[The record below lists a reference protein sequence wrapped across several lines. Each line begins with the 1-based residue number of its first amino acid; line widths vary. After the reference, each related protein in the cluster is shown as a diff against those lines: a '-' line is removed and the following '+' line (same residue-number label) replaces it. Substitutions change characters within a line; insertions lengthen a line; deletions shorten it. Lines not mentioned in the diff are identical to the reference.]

1 MRTAAREP
9 SGPAPMPETKHDP
22 KAPFPLIFERSR
34 PGRTAVSLPPCDVPE
49 RAPETMVPAEVLRD
63 IPPMLPEVG
72 ELDLVRH
79 YVGLSQRNL
88 GVDTAF
94 YPLGSCT
101 MKYNP
106 KVNEKAAAL
115 PGFAHIHPLQAE
127 ETVQGMLQVLRD
139 LERILAGIVGMDAVS
154 LQPAAGAHGEMA
166 GLLVIKA
173 CQRERGEGHRKVVL
187 IPDSAHGTNPATCA
201 LSGLTVVQV
210 RSNARGTVDLDDLG
224 AKLSPGVA
232 ALMITN
238 PNTLGHFETDIAE
251 IARRVHAAGGL
262 VYMDGA
268 NLNAILGRARP
279 GDFGVDVMHMNVHK
293 TFSTPHGGGGP
304 GAGPVAV
311 KGFLEPYL
319 PVPRIR
325 EVDGRLS
332 WDWDRPK
339 SIGKL
344 KAFWGNVGVLLRAY
358 AYIVGLGD
366 EGLRRVSLHAVLNA
380 NYLQSRL
387 RKAYALPYD
396 RPCMHEFVLSA
407 VKQRKYGVR
416 ALDIAKRLLDYGFH
430 APTIYFP
437 LIVPEALMIEPTETE
452 SRETLDAFAQAM
464 LAIACEARDT
474 PDLLLHAP
482 YTLPIRRLDE
492 VRAAKAPVLNC
503 CGVVPPAREAPPGS
517 AS

>member
-1 MRTAAREP
+1 MSDMKT
-9 SGPAPMPETKHDP
+9 DP
-22 KAPFPLIFERSR
+22 RSPYPLIFERSR

-49 RAPETMVPAEVLRD
+49 RPAELMVPAGALRD
-63 IPPMLPEVG
+63 AAPLLPEVG

-79 YVGLSQRNL
+79 YTGLSQRNL

-106 KVNEKAAAL
+106 KVNEKAASL
-115 PGFAHIHPLQAE
+115 PGFTQLHPLQPE

-139 LERILAGIVGMDAVS
+139 LERILAGIVGMEAVS

-166 GLLVIKA
+166 GLLIIKA
-173 CQRERGEGHRKVVL
+173 CLRERGEGRRNIVL
-187 IPDSAHGTNPATCA
+187 IPDSAHGTNPATCS
-201 LSGLTVVQV
+201 LCGLKVVQV
-210 RSNARGTVDLDDLG
+210 RSNGRGTVDLDDLA
-224 AKLSPGVA
+224 AKLTPDVA

-311 KGFLEPYL
+311 KAFLEPHL
-319 PVPRIR
+319 PVPRIVER
-325 EVDGRLS
+325 GGRLA

-339 SIGKL
+339 SVGKL
-344 KAFWGNVGVLLRAY
+344 KSFWGNVGVLIRAY

-380 NYLQSRL
+380 NYLQARL

-407 VKQRKYGVR
+407 VKQRKHGVR

-452 SRETLDAFAQAM
+452 SRETLDAFADAM
-464 LAIACEARDT
+464 LAIAREARDT

-482 YTLPIRRLDE
+482 HTLPIRRLDE

-503 CGVVPPAREAPPGS
+503 CSVMPPALDASAGSGSPGGRH
-517 AS
+517 A